1 MRKIREY
8 YIRHPVFQVAFVFS
22 FIAPVILM
30 GQLTS
35 VLITPSDRL
44 VNQTATHLFQFTATN
59 SIPANGRLVFIYP
72 DGFILSGVNT
82 VSSSTMDGSFIISFT
97 GTTLTITRTG
107 GTATAAGSVQNL
119 QFSLVRNPTTSG
131 NKTFTIRTETNTGS
145 LIDQGSCM
153 DFIYPGPLNYFVI
166 SNTPA
171 AASAGQPFSND
182 IIVTARDEFGNRAS
196 TYSGNLIWSSSD
208 PHPAVVLPTDNGSG
222 WANGQKTFPGSGF
235 ILITKGIQTL
245 SVQDGAA
252 AGTSSNINVG
262 SGTVTDFNI
271 SAGTTQT
278 AGVPFVLSITN
289 AVDNFGNSVNGTVSI
304 DIFNGGGNAP
314 NGDPPSV
321 PSSINVTN
329 GSGSAGNVILTNAV
343 STQFRGTAGS
353 VIRYAPAITVLPTTI
368 SNFSI
373 GASSPV
379 TAGVAFPLQ
388 VTNAID
394 EYGNAWSGTVHID
407 ASQGGGNSPDGSPP
421 SFNDIYVNNGTGSA
435 QQILVSTVSTVL
447 RGQSGGISATTISIL
462 VSPGSLHT
470 FSITGTPATITAGNN
485 FSTGVTVTAFDV
497 YGNIKT
503 NYNGSA
509 YFTSSDPQA
518 LLTYNSG
525 NPYPFSAGSVTFPG
539 SAFQLRTSGAQFITI
554 IDEAPNPDVSATSPF
569 ISVQSSTV
577 SQFTMTC
584 AATQVAGQAFPI
596 YISNAQ
602 DSYGNPWTGEVSVS
616 ATQGAGNSPNG
627 AVPSFNSI
635 SVNNGSGQANQILV
649 RKETGVTLQTQSG
662 SVIRSQSDI
671 IVLAGNLATLKI
683 RDAGGGL
690 GNEVVTRVM
699 IVGSGVTFFAAG
711 YDIYGNYRDD
721 ELSDWSSVGSLTP
734 QVNAQNLSSVSF
746 SPTAPGIGTISAV
759 SVASPSVSDYTGTIT
774 VESGELHHF
783 SFEPVLTQ
791 IKDVPILIRV
801 TAEDANNN
809 IVNSF
814 NQFVELS
821 DLTGTVQPTTLGPFH
836 SGLWVGNV
844 TISQT
849 YENNRLMVLGPTGE
863 TGQSNDFDIVTGPG
877 SRITKFQAVS
887 DDTVSYLKSI
897 TTGQQRDWFVK
908 MGVENLGS
916 VVLRLDSVRL
926 SLKVNGI
933 PGTQYTIV
941 YPTQFWGNGTNLLAG
956 GATDSLLIRVDISGQ
971 DSGPMTLE
979 GSLYLRDQLSGT
991 PLPPDDASTSL
1002 TVQTPAVLAIQQ
1014 VRSSKQ
1020 EVTRGQQGGWYV
1032 TMILHNPG
1040 ESELLVDSNHL
1051 RTGISFSIGSAW
1063 LVGWPENLAGG
1074 DWYLGGKETDSLL
1087 YNIEQTGDGQL
1098 GVCQIQGFCRA
1109 QELNTGRI
1117 LNATNSKS
1125 IVIEEPPLLRILSVR
1140 NLAENAPRV
1149 NKLQP
1154 FMMQIQVE
1162 NSGGD
1167 RINGVVLNFQSSLQT
1182 NSSSFPSD
1190 YPIGELAGG
1199 ETKTITINASA
1210 SPIPASSE
1218 IVQVFGSGIA
1228 ENTSFGLLSADALD
1242 DTSLVIVQNPA
1253 KFEVVTVIPTRT
1265 QLLGGQVDEWRV
1277 KIAVRNPKTDP
1288 SRGQAQF
1295 IIGAPKPTDLDFSIE
1310 INQQSVKLEDYT
1322 VVAPAGLK
1330 SGGLTLRSGL
1340 TDTLIYRITATGR
1353 QGGSVTIQAN
1363 LSGFDQNNSQLKLQA
1378 QGSATVSVKPEEKLR
1393 IISTRPDAIN
1403 MVSDV
1408 AYVNTNQS
1416 FKASITVENGLG
1428 QSVKNVRI
1436 ALRGES
1442 GSTIAD
1448 SMYRWIP
1455 MISPSKTATVEF
1467 AIQAGNEARL
1477 SGEQFIASIA
1487 SAQYQLSG
1495 NSAPAG
1501 PAIDSTAKVIIQN
1514 PARLDIELTTPLE
1527 TKTYSTN
1534 QVFTVTATIINAGD
1548 AQIDDSGILQ
1558 IFPPNLYTLVSTDTL
1573 HLKSKSS
1580 VQWTIRTPSTPQSNQ
1595 LFSIAW
1601 YRKPRDVNSGMEA
1614 IVSSQPLN
1622 PLYIQTVNSYIF
1634 SELSIVSPLGAT
1646 DDTLSTEQSFI
1657 IQAIVQWANAR
1668 DISTTLSLPAGY
1680 DSQTKLEQVIN
1691 FESAVKLDTVT
1702 WLVRA
1707 PSVAS
1712 IGQTIQVA
1720 SRGFDAIQPTVP
1732 IIGQPAQPVTVTT
1745 VPKAALGMSLEITN
1759 PPDAKDGSLSLGQTF
1774 TVEVQV
1780 NNFGEADT
1788 LGRTLVSIDP
1798 LPRGYSISD
1807 ASLTKPIEN
1816 GVASWVVKAPT
1827 LASVTA
1833 SKIEA
1838 RLVELPMDENTNDPV
1853 YVLPNQGSYSIA
1865 VTTESYLLAVGQAPL
1880 EIEFSK
1886 SIVPGQNRVPLMAL
1900 SLDNRGIRGGN
1911 KVIVDGISFDVED
1924 RFGEEISPSSV
1935 ISRAYIVNQETP
1947 DEIFGVADEIL
1958 SENPAT
1964 VSFTRLLSIPVD
1976 GNPVLAI
1983 LVDIRENVNV
1993 QYFQV
1998 NIRKSSYISAKDGN
2012 SNFPV
2017 PVKSLTEEDWTEMRS
2032 TARYIY
2038 NPETELNL
2046 WSCPNPFSDL
2056 TTVYYHLQESSDV
2069 TFRIF
2074 TLIGDPV
2081 WTLELPSVSSGPH
2094 TFTWDGTN
2102 DSGKKILNGVY
2113 WLFMQTDKGVEGKFK
2128 IAVVK

>member
-1 MRKIREY
+1 MRKFGELCRSHLAIRGA
-8 YIRHPVFQVAFVFS
+8 IVFL

-35 VLITPSDRL
+35 VSITPSDRV
-44 VNQTATHLFQFTATN
+44 VNQTATHLFQFTTTG

-72 DGFILSGVNT
+72 AGFNLSGVNT
-82 VSSSTMDGSFIISFT
+82 VSSSTMDGLFIISFA

-107 GTATAAGSVQNL
+107 GIATPAGSVQNL

-131 NKTFTIRTETNTGS
+131 SKTFTLRTETNTGT
-145 LIDQGSCM
+145 LIDQGSCI

-166 SNTPA
+166 SAPTTATAGINL
-171 AASAGQPFSND
+171 SAD
-182 IIVTARDEFGNRAS
+182 VVVTARDEFGNRAS
-196 TYSGNLIWSSSD
+196 TYSGIVTWSTSD
-208 PHPAVVLPTDNGSG
+208 PHSSVVLPTDDGSG
-222 WANGQKTFPGSGF
+222 WANGQKTFLGSGF
-235 ILITKGIQTL
+235 VLITKGNQTL
-245 SVQDGAA
+245 TVQDGSAT
-252 AGTSSNINVG
+252 GTSGNINVG
-262 SGTVTDFNI
+262 SGNVADFNI
-271 SAGTTQT
+271 SAGATQT
-278 AGVPFVLSITN
+278 AGVPFVLSISN
-289 AVDNFGNSVNGTVSI
+289 AVDNYGNSINGTVSV
-304 DIFNGGGNAP
+304 DVFNGGGNAP
-314 NGDPPSV
+314 NGDPPSI
-321 PSSINVTN
+321 PSSITVTN
-329 GSGSAGNVILTNAV
+329 GSGSASNVILTNAV
-343 STQFRGTAGS
+343 STQFRGTDGS
-353 VIRYAPAITVLPTTI
+353 VVRYAPAIMVLPTTI

-388 VTNAID
+388 VTNAVD
-394 EYGNAWSGTVHID
+394 QYGNAWSGTIYVD

-421 SFNDIYVNNGTGSA
+421 SFNDIYVNSGTGSA
-435 QQILVSTVSTVL
+435 QQILVSTASTIL
-447 RGQSGGISATTISIL
+447 RGQSGGTSATTISLL
-462 VSPGSLHT
+462 VSPGGLHAFT
-470 FSITGTPATITAGNN
+470 IKDTPAAVEAGTN
-485 FSTGVTVTAFDV
+485 FPTGVTVTAFDV

-509 YFTSSDPQA
+509 YFTCSDPQA
-518 LLTYNSG
+518 LLTYNNG
-525 NPYPFSAGSVTFPG
+525 NPYPFSSGNVTFPG
-539 SAFQLRTSGAQFITI
+539 SAFQLRTAGTQFITI
-554 IDEAPNPDVSATSPF
+554 IDAAPDPDVTASSPF

-602 DSYGNPWTGEVSVS
+602 DSYGNPWTGMVSVS

-627 AVPSFNSI
+627 ALPSFNSI
-635 SVNNGSGQANQILV
+635 SVNNGNGQANQILV
-649 RKETGVTLQTQSG
+649 NKESSVTLQTQSG

-671 IVLAGNLATLKI
+671 IVLAGSLSTLKI

-690 GNEVVTRVM
+690 GNEVVTRMM
-699 IVGSGVTFFAAG
+699 IVGSGITFFAAG
-711 YDIYGNYRDD
+711 YDIYGNYRVD
-721 ELSDWSSVGSLTP
+721 EPCDWSSVGTLTP

-746 SPTAPGIGTISAV
+746 SPSAPGIGTLSAV
-759 SVASPSVSDYTGTIT
+759 SVANPSVSDYTGTIT
-774 VESGELHHF
+774 VESGVLHHF
-783 SFEPVLTQ
+783 SFEPILTQ
-791 IKDVPILIRV
+791 IKDVPILITV
-801 TAEDANNN
+801 TAEDENNN

-814 NQFVELS
+814 DQSVQLS
-821 DLTGTVQPTTLGPFH
+821 DLTGTVQPITLEPFH
-836 SGLWVGNV
+836 SGRWVGNV

-849 YENNRLMVLGPTGE
+849 FENNRLMVLGPTGK
-863 TGQSNDFDIVTGPG
+863 TGQSNEFDVVVGPG
-877 SRITKFQAVS
+877 SRIIKFQAVS
-887 DDTVSYLKSI
+887 DDTISYLKSI
-897 TTGQQRDWFVK
+897 TTSQQRDWFVK

-916 VVLRLDSVRL
+916 VVLRLDSIRL

-933 PGTQYTIV
+933 PGTDYTII

-956 GATDSLLIRVDISGQ
+956 GATDSLLIRVDVSGQ
-971 DSGPMTLE
+971 ASGPMTLE
-979 GSLYLRDQLSGT
+979 GSLHLRDQLSGN

-1002 TVQTPAVLAIQQ
+1002 TVQTPAVLSIQQ
-1014 VRSSKQ
+1014 IHSSKK

-1032 TMILHNPG
+1032 TMILHNSG

-1063 LVGWPENLAGG
+1063 LVGWPESLAGG

-1098 GVCQIQGFCRA
+1098 GVCQIDGFCRA
-1109 QELNTGRI
+1109 QELNTGRV

-1125 IVIEEPPLLRILSVR
+1125 IVIEEPPLLRIISVR
-1140 NLAENAPRV
+1140 NLAENAPHV

-1154 FMMQIQVE
+1154 FTMQIQLE

-1167 RINGVVLNFQSSLQT
+1167 RIKGVVLNFQSSLQT

-1199 ETKTITINASA
+1199 ETKTITINAAA

-1228 ENTSFGLLSADALD
+1228 ENTSFGLLSSDALD
-1242 DTSLVIVQNPA
+1242 DTSLIIIQNPA
-1253 KFEVVTVIPTRT
+1253 KFQVVTVIPTQI

-1277 KIAVRNPKTDP
+1277 KVAVRNPKTDP

-1295 IIGAPKPTDLDFSIE
+1295 VIDSPKPTDLDFTIE
-1310 INQQSVKLEDYT
+1310 INQQPVKQEDYT

-1330 SGGLTLRSGL
+1330 SGGLILRSGL

-1353 QGGSVTIQAN
+1353 QGGTVTIDAN

-1378 QGSATVSVKPEEKLR
+1378 EGSATVSVKPEEKLR
-1393 IISTRPDAIN
+1393 IISTRADAIN

-1416 FKASITVENGLG
+1416 FNLTVTVENGLG

-1436 ALRGES
+1436 ALQGDG

-1448 SMYRWIP
+1448 SIYRWIP
-1455 MISPSKTATVEF
+1455 VISPSKTATVEF
-1467 AIQAGNEARL
+1467 TARADDQARL
-1477 SGEQFIASIA
+1477 SGEQFIASIV
-1487 SAQYQLSG
+1487 SARYQLSG
-1495 NSAPAG
+1495 NPAPSG

-1514 PARLDIELTTPLE
+1514 PAQLDIELTTPSVS
-1527 TKTYSTN
+1527 KTYSTN
-1534 QVFTVTATIINAGD
+1534 QVFTIAATIINVGD

-1558 IFPPNLYTLVSTDTL
+1558 IFPPSLYTMVSTDTL
-1573 HLKSKSS
+1573 HLKLKSI
-1580 VQWTIRTPSTPQSNQ
+1580 VQWTIRSPSTPQSNQ
-1595 LFSIAW
+1595 LFSIGW
-1601 YRKPRDVNSGMEA
+1601 YRKPRDVNSGLEA

-1634 SELSIVSPLGAT
+1634 TDLSIVSPFGAT
-1646 DDTLSTEQSFI
+1646 DDTLSTDQSFI
-1657 IQAIVQWANAR
+1657 VQAIVQWANSR
-1668 DISTTLSLPAGY
+1668 DITTTLTLPQGY
-1680 DSQTKLEQVIN
+1680 NPQTDLEQVIN
-1691 FESAVKLDTVT
+1691 FESPVKMDTVT
-1702 WLVRA
+1702 WLVHA

-1712 IGQTIQVA
+1712 IGQTIQVT
-1720 SRGFDAIQPTVP
+1720 SRGYDAIQPTVP
-1732 IIGQPAQPVTVTT
+1732 VIGQPAQPLIVTT
-1745 VPKAALGMSLEITN
+1745 VPRAALGMTLEITN
-1759 PPDAKDGSLSLGQTF
+1759 PPDAQDGSLSLGQSF
-1774 TVEVQV
+1774 TIEVQV
-1780 NNFGEADT
+1780 TNFGEADT
-1788 LGRTLVSIDP
+1788 LGQTLVSIDP

-1816 GVASWVVKAPT
+1816 GSASWVVKAPT

-1838 RLVELPMDENTNDPV
+1838 RLVEIPVDENTNDPV
-1853 YVLPNQGSYSIA
+1853 HVLPNQGSYSIA
-1865 VTTESYLLAVGQAPL
+1865 VTTESYLLAVGPASL
-1880 EIEFSK
+1880 NIEFSK

-1935 ISRAYIVNQETP
+1935 ISRAYIVNQEAT

-1958 SENPAT
+1958 GENPVT
-1964 VSFTRLLSIPVD
+1964 ISFTRLLSIPVD

-1983 LVDIRENVNV
+1983 LVDIRENVTI

-1998 NIRKSSYISAKDGN
+1998 NIRESSYISAKDGN

-2017 PVKSLTEEDWTEMRS
+2017 PVKSLTEEDWIELRS

-2056 TTVYYHLQESSDV
+2056 TTVYYHLEEPSDV

-2081 WTLELPSVSSGPH
+2081 WTLELPAVSAGPH
-2094 TFTWDGTN
+2094 TLLWDGTN

-2113 WLFMQTDKGVEGKFK
+2113 WLFMQTDNGVEGKFK